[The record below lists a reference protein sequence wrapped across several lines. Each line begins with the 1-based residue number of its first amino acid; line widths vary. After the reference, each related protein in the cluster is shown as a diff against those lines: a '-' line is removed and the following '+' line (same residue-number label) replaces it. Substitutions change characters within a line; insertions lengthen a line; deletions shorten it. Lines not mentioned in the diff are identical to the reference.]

1 MIPTVI
7 QMIQLDLFQ
16 KKNILAHE
24 SNKKDLNYKTLRN
37 NFKIIKKLNISKNLK
52 LLRCP
57 CPKPNTQRVLEF
69 QLYLNFYIANKIV
82 LVPTYNDENDK
93 FALKIF
99 KKHFKNRKIIPID
112 CSTLIWG
119 LGAIH
124 CMTQQEPRQLNRLYS
139 T

>member
-1 MIPTVI
+1 MGDDTHGHID
-7 QMIQLDLFQ
+7 DLARFVSEN
-16 KKNILAHE
+16 KIFLAYE

-37 NFKIIKKLNISKNLK
+37 NFKIIKKLNISKKLK
-52 LLRCP
+52 VIKMP
-57 CPKPNTQRVLEF
+57 MPKAKYIEGTRVPAS
-69 QLYLNFYIANKIV
+69 YLNFYIANKIV

-124 CMTQQEPRQLNRLYS
+124 CMTQQEPR
-139 T
+139 